1 MSIAFEGEA
10 AFFDHIADRALN
22 PADQAELHRV
32 ADRYR
37 ALDTLAPLMPAH
49 RHSRTDAL
57 RFRAEECRTLSEQF
71 RNPEC
76 RKYLEGL
83 ARTYDH
89 LAESSETT
97 DFLHSF
103 DERDLSQYD

>member
-10 AFFDHIADRALN
+10 DFFDHMADRSLN
-22 PADQAELHRV
+22 SADQAELHRV
-32 ADRYR
+32 ADQYR
-37 ALDTLAPLMPAH
+37 RLDALSHELPAQ
-49 RHSRTDAL
+49 RLSRSEAL
-57 RFRAEECRTLSEQF
+57 RFRAEECRTLAWHF
-71 RNPEC
+71 NNAEC

-97 DFLHSF
+97 DYLVSF
-103 DERDLSQYD
+103 NESA

>member
-22 PADQAELHRV
+22 PADQVELHRV
-32 ADRYR
+32 ANQYR
-37 ALDTLAPLMPAH
+37 TLDTLAHQMPAH
-49 RHSRTDAL
+49 RLSRSAAL
-57 RFRAEECRTLSEQF
+57 RFRAEECRTLAGQF
-71 RNPEC
+71 SNVEC

-83 ARTYDH
+83 AKTYDH

-97 DFLHSF
+97 DYLHSL
-103 DERDLSQYD
+103 DESNLSQYD